1 MRQAGFARG
10 VRRRARTAL
19 VGVAAAAA
27 LLTALSREAAAD
39 LDRVRWPVPMAFASN
54 LTALGDAMPWVAEQL
69 KLVSGGSIDLKV
81 FEPGKMVPALGIFDA
96 VSEGKSEAGYSWM
109 GYEIGKVPASALF
122 GAVPFGMEPWEFA
135 AWMYQGGGKELLAE
149 VYAPHNVHPVFCG
162 TISPEAAGWFR
173 FEITSLDQ
181 IKGLKFRAAGL
192 GGKVWQKLGAS
203 VTLLPG
209 GELFQALEKG
219 VLDGTEFSLPTVDE
233 QLGFFK
239 VAKYY
244 YLPGWHQPS
253 TSQYLYV
260 NKAAWDSIN
269 EQTQALIET
278 TCMAAVTYAIA
289 KAEALQGPVLSKF
302 ASEGVQ
308 NVKFSDE
315 ILRAFQAATK
325 EVMAEEAEKD
335 PLFKKVYESQLAF
348 QAAHKPWKS
357 LGYLPRDW

>member
-1 MRQAGFARG
+1 
-10 VRRRARTAL
+10 
-19 VGVAAAAA
+19 
-27 LLTALSREAAAD
+27 
-39 LDRVRWPVPMAFASN
+39 
-54 LTALGDAMPWVAEQL
+54 
-69 KLVSGGSIDLKV
+69 
-81 FEPGKMVPALGIFDA
+81 
-96 VSEGKSEAGYSWM
+96 
-109 GYEIGKVPASALF
+109 
-122 GAVPFGMEPWEFA
+122 
-135 AWMYQGGGKELLAE
+135 MYQGGGKELLAE

-278 TCMAAVTYAIA
+278 TCMAAVTFAIA

-335 PLFKKVYESQLAF
+335 ALFKRVYESQLAF
-348 QAAHKPWKS
+348 QAAHKPWKA